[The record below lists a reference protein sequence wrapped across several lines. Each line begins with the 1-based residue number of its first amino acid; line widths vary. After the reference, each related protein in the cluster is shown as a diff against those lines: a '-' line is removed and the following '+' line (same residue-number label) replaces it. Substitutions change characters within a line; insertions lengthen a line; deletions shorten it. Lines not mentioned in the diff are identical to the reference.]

1 MLMLDALEQILCD
14 VPKRRGLVGAT
25 RACQACVAS
34 FIEGL
39 GARPRRDQPCL
50 ILARRHCTNVKA
62 HVRETISTELCRET
76 SEGAWVR
83 CHEIES
89 GCHAGHRVDL
99 APQLGNEK
107 AVHDT

>member
-1 MLMLDALEQILCD
+1 MVIHNALEQALCD

-25 RACQACVAS
+25 RAYQACVAS
-34 FIEGL
+34 FIEGF
-39 GARPRRDQPCL
+39 GARPCRDQPCL
-50 ILARRHCTNVKA
+50 ILARRHCANVKA

-76 SEGAWVR
+76 TEGASVR

-99 APQLGNEK
+99 
-107 AVHDT
+107 